1 MLNTQTNNRKDSKMR
16 TMKKTYIISFV
27 LLLSL
32 NFVLAAKGNVD
43 SKNLENS
50 EKTLLSSIESGNL
63 GLSISS
69 IQILGELNSNSA
81 VIPLMKILHNSKNVG
96 TRIAASLALYK
107 IGDKRGIYALKMAAK
122 YDDNERVRKMCSNFY
137 TQHLLENKIT

>member
-1 MLNTQTNNRKDSKMR
+1 MKTL
-16 TMKKTYIISFV
+16 KKTYIISFV

-32 NFVLAAKGNVD
+32 NIVLAAKANID

-50 EKTLLSSIESGNL
+50 EKTLLSSIESDNL

-69 IQILGELNSNSA
+69 IQILGELNLNNA
-81 VIPLMKILHNSKNVG
+81 VIPLMKILHSSKNVE

-122 YDDNERVRKMCSNFY
+122 YDNSERVRKMCSNFY

>member
-1 MLNTQTNNRKDSKMR
+1 MR
-16 TMKKTYIISFV
+16 TLKKTSIISFA

-32 NFVLAAKGNVD
+32 NFVLAAKGNIGG
-43 SKNLENS
+43 KNLENS
-50 EKTLLSSIESGNL
+50 EKTLLSSIESSNI

-69 IQILGELNSNSA
+69 IQILGELNSNNA
-81 VIPLMKILHNSKNVG
+81 VIPLMTILHNSKNAE

-122 YDDNERVRKMCSNFY
+122 YDNSERVRKMCGNFY
-137 TQHLLENKIT
+137 TQYLLENKIT

>member
-1 MLNTQTNNRKDSKMR
+1 MR